1 MKLGNCYCTDITYHI
16 SNSQVREKYS
26 NGTLWS
32 RAMDEVRVERLVAKY
47 EDGGSDPKDDPLLVL
62 LKKWPESGKY
72 KENPRLRA
80 SLEHQVIVSQIC
92 ISLTLFILSFSQY
105 YPDFWSFVIVMP

>member
-1 MKLGNCYCTDITYHI
+1 
-16 SNSQVREKYS
+16 
-26 NGTLWS
+26 
-32 RAMDEVRVERLVAKY
+32 MDEVRVERLVAKY

-80 SLEHQVIVSQIC
+80 SLEHQVC
-92 ISLTLFILSFSQY
+92 LPNMYKFNFIYFK
-105 YPDFWSFVIVMP
+105 F